1 MTTGSAPSAA
11 RSASGV
17 AGTAEAGE
25 DLAALWQVPVAKRV
39 AGDERLRGPRATAQD
54 LEALPEEQLRVL
66 GVGKRDEP
74 GIGCKV
80 ARRPFPDVAEH
91 LVTSEVADA
100 ARIRAHGG
108 W

>member
-11 RSASGV
+11 LSASGV

-39 AGDERLRGPRATAQD
+39 AGDERLRGPRAAAQD

-66 GVGKRDEP
+66 GIRERHEP
-74 GIGCKV
+74 GIGSKV
-80 ARRPFPDVAEH
+80 ARRPLPDGPEH
-91 LVTSEVADA
+91 LAPSEVAAA

-108 W
+108 R